1 MTDALIRALPSTSDS
16 SRPWL
21 VWYAP
26 GERIEL
32 TGHVLSMWHA
42 KCAGFIT
49 AEAGPGAGVHLG
61 MSPHWRAVT
70 WCAGAWM
77 AGATPILLE
86 SNDLL
91 VENLLEDTP
100 SVSVAFRIRW
110 LFPSADVQVLV
121 TMESLATRWSSPLP
135 SLVLDGIADVMPFAD
150 RFPAAPMSGSEP
162 ALRIVDG
169 GGERTVSRD
178 ALAGGAP
185 DADAE
190 AARAAGARAL
200 LIRRK
205 TVEQALLD
213 VLAAWRAGLTAVL
226 VSPDADAALVAAAAR
241 QEGAEPLARAEPQ

>member
-1 MTDALIRALPSTSDS
+1 MTDALIRVLPSTSDS

-21 VWYAP
+21 VWYSP
-26 GERIEL
+26 DERIEL

-135 SLVLDGIADVMPFAD
+135 PLVLDGIADVMPFAD
-150 RFPAAPMSGSEP
+150 RFPAAPTGGSEP
-162 ALRIVDG
+162 ALRVVGDG
-169 GGERTVSRD
+169 GARTVSRD
-178 ALAGGAP
+178 ALAEGRP
-185 DADAE
+185 DAGAE
-190 AARAAGARAL
+190 AALAAGARAL
-200 LIRRK
+200 LIRQETTERA
-205 TVEQALLD
+205 VLG

-226 VSPDADAALVAAAAR
+226 VSPDADAALLAAAAR
-241 QEGAEPLARAEPQ
+241 QEGAVGAGPGA

>member
-1 MTDALIRALPSTSDS
+1 MTDALIRVLPSTSDS

-42 KCAGFIT
+42 KCAGFVT
-49 AEAGPGAGVHLG
+49 TEAGPGADVHLG

-70 WCAGAWM
+70 WCAGAWV
-77 AGATPILLE
+77 AGATPVLLE
-86 SNDLL
+86 SNDIF
-91 VENLLEDTP
+91 VENLLSEAP
-100 SVSVAFRIRW
+100 VMSVAFRIRW

-121 TMESLATRWSSPLP
+121 TMGSLATRWPGALP
-135 SLVLDGIADVMPFAD
+135 PLVLDGIADVMPFAD
-150 RFPAAPMSGSEP
+150 RFPAAPTGGSEP
-162 ALRIVDG
+162 ALRVVGDG
-169 GGERTVSRD
+169 GARTVSRD
-178 ALAGGAP
+178 ALAGAAPGAG
-185 DADAE
+185 AG
-190 AARAAGARAL
+190 AAPAGARAL
-200 LIRRK
+200 LIRRE

-241 QEGAEPLARAEPQ
+241 QEGADPLARAEPQ